1 MKIVDDLFLYV
12 HVITRA
18 HLGEGKI
25 WVEGTSKTR
34 QATSLEETD
43 ITTEKKKQTDK
54 SIKTDGK

>member
-12 HVITRA
+12 HVITRT
-18 HLGEGKI
+18 HLDEGKI
-25 WVEGTSKTR
+25 WVEGTSKTT